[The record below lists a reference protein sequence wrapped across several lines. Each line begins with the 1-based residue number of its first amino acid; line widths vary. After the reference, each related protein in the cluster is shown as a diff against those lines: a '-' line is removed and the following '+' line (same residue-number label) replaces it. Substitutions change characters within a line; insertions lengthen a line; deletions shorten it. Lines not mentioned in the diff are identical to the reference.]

1 MNLFKQQPK
10 TSGYH
15 TIPDAL
21 ADDDAT
27 AAVPFGTTLLPST
40 TTTMTKRRMALVA
53 GLLLLVVL
61 AGGGAV
67 VLLAETTTD
76 GGGRPSAAEGLV
88 VAKWTEPPVVMRI
101 LTYPPLN
108 IRTVPPTTPHSAEV
122 VIGGGPSMTTAC
134 EITCEANC
142 EDVNGC
148 RSYNVN
154 CFTRCRESCKGAK
167 SPHCHGGLS

>member
-1 MNLFKQQPK
+1 MNLFKKQPK
-10 TSGYH
+10 TRGYK

-21 ADDDAT
+21 AEDDT

-40 TTTMTKRRMALVA
+40 TTTMTTRRMAMVA
-53 GLLLLVVL
+53 GVLLLVVL

-76 GGGRPSAAEGLV
+76 GGRPSAAEGLV

-167 SPHCHGGLS
+167 SPNCHGGLS